1 MSEETSQRLSR
12 AIDMLRTG
20 SLEEAVQEL
29 ENLVKSAPD
38 CIEAWYNLGYAYSL
52 SDRPEDAL
60 IAYDEGLAIDNMI
73 FELWFNKATVLYEM
87 RDFKA
92 ALTCYEKAVEI
103 RPDDPEAWNNLGNC
117 HSRLGEGKKAIE
129 AYTRAVALKPDYAEA
144 FYNKANAHFIEGEHE
159 RAVAYAEVAVELDPN
174 LARLVN
180 EWIHVSR
187 AHIAAE
193 QDHKEYEKRKE
204 KRGPRRFKDLG
215 AQLP

>member
-1 MSEETSQRLSR
+1 MSEEISKRLSR
-12 AIDMLRTG
+12 AIEMLRIG
-20 SLEEAVQEL
+20 SLEDAVHEL
-29 ENLVKSAPD
+29 ESFVKDTPD
-38 CIEAWYNLGYAYSL
+38 CIEGWYNLGYAYSL
-52 SDRPEDAL
+52 SDRADDAL
-60 IAYDEGLAIDNMI
+60 KAYDEGLAIDNMI

-92 ALTCYEKAVEI
+92 ALSCYERAVEI

-159 RAVAYAEVAVELDPN
+159 RAIAYAELAMELDPD
-174 LARLVN
+174 LGKLVN

-193 QDHKEYEKRKE
+193 QDHKEYEKRRE
-204 KRGPRRFKDLG
+204 KRPPRRYKDLG
-215 AQLP
+215 SQLP